1 VVHCLP
7 LVDADEVTG
16 GLVLLRDISELRRRD
31 RLLMTKDATIR
42 EIHHRVKNNLQTI
55 SSLLRLQG
63 RRLTSP
69 EAKTGIDDSVRRI
82 RSIAVVHETLAHG
95 VGDDVPF
102 ADVVDSLVRMVSEGL
117 VDPERPVRV
126 EVTGTAGVLPGP
138 VATSLAVVLSEL
150 LQNVVEHGYP
160 PEVIAGGGQVRV
172 GLRNDGE
179 RLLVTVVDDGVGL
192 PTGFAIDDTTS
203 LGLSIVR
210 TLVTSELHGTITME
224 NGSGPAGR
232 QGTVVVIDLPLADQ
246 TDPITGSVPVVRS

>member
-1 VVHCLP
+1 
-7 LVDADEVTG
+7 
-16 GLVLLRDISELRRRD
+16 
-31 RLLMTKDATIR
+31 
-42 EIHHRVKNNLQTI
+42 
-55 SSLLRLQG
+55 
-63 RRLTSP
+63 
-69 EAKTGIDDSVRRI
+69 
-82 RSIAVVHETLAHG
+82 
-95 VGDDVPF
+95 
-102 ADVVDSLVRMVSEGL
+102 MVSEGL